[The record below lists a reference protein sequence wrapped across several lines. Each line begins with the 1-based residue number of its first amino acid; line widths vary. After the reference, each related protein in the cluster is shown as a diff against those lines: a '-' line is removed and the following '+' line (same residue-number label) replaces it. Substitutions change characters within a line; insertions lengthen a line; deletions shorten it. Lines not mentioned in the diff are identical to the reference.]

1 MVSQFAIENVPS
13 SALPW
18 FRYDFIFF
26 SVSLHCWI
34 GTWPPYYP
42 CFPIT
47 PAPCMLFGSSRAM
60 HYPLHVRSRFWFLF
74 SILSFW
80 LFWPSFVVSFLCF
93 FFFLLLTWWCLD
105 DDSFQGTPG
114 NGSEVDHENGS
125 ALWGGT
131 FWLLFPKQNT
141 RRISDITFFYLV
153 LIKHVNHE
161 CFSEAKMLAKWW
173 MGFSHLWKSTT
184 YFEYCRN
191 V

>member
-1 MVSQFAIENVPS
+1 MVPLWFHFLLCVFA
-13 SALPW
+13 LLDW
-18 FRYDFIFF
+18 DM
-26 SVSLHCWI
+26 
-34 GTWPPYYP
+34 T
-42 CFPIT
+42 
-47 PAPCMLFGSSRAM
+47 
-60 HYPLHVRSRFWFLF
+60 
-74 SILSFW
+74 SILPMLPDNACSMHAVWVFSRYA
-80 LFWPSFVVSFLCF
+80 LSIACKIKILISVFHFIILIILAFLCGEFPMF